1 MKFLDWFRRSK
12 DKKTV
17 TKESNANKLSKYN
30 ENLQLQ
36 LIGLRIG
43 LGMTQEEFAEL
54 TGAELSLIR
63 ELDKNIEDITV
74 GELQTILTNTNTGA
88 RLVIKKRDDKFT
100 RFYDR

>member
-30 ENLQLQ
+30 ENLQ

-88 RLVIKKRDDKFT
+88 RLVIKKRGDKFT

>member
-54 TGAELSLIR
+54 TGAEPSVNVNWI
-63 ELDKNIEDITV
+63 KISKI
-74 GELQTILTNTNTGA
+74 LQSANS
-88 RLVIKKRDDKFT
+88 RPF
-100 RFYDR
+100 

>member
-1 MKFLDWFRRSK
+1 MKFFERFKNRV
-12 DKKTV
+12 KKTEA
-17 TKESNANKLSKYN
+17 KESDANKLSKYN

-54 TGAELSLIR
+54 TGAELSTIR

-74 GELQTILTNTNTGA
+74 GELQTILANTETGA
-88 RLVIKKRDDKFT
+88 RLVIKKREDRFT
-100 RFYDR
+100 RFYNN